1 MSVPKH
7 KRSESPMEFLHNA
20 LSLRREMTELL
31 LRDFGVKSRVREHL
45 KEVRLDEPSKEELEW
60 MKKRYGMTNED
71 CQKIDTIINNATYDV
86 RELEQYPEWL
96 ISYFRSA
103 VLRILENLLNNLYYA
118 NSIYIT
124 KESEHAQRRGY
135 LNQAIGNCYQLTSWM
150 DYIRQ
155 TLPVDA
161 NKYERYLIRIQREI
175 ALVKGVRTADNKT
188 LAKIRK

>member
-1 MSVPKH
+1 
-7 KRSESPMEFLHNA
+7 MEFLHNA
-20 LSLRREMTELL
+20 LNLRKEMTELL
-31 LRDFGVKSRVREHL
+31 LRDFGVKSQVREHL
-45 KEVRLDEPSKEELEW
+45 KEAKLDEPSKEELEW
-60 MKKRYGMTNED
+60 LKKRYGMTEED
-71 CQKIDTIINNATYDV
+71 CRKVDTIINNATYDV
-86 RELEQYPEWL
+86 KELDQYPEWL

-103 VLRILENLLNNLYYA
+103 ILRILENLLNNLYYA

-124 KESEHAQRRGY
+124 KEVEYTQRRGY

-175 ALVKGVRTADNKT
+175 ALIKGVRTADNRT
-188 LAKIRK
+188 FAKIRK

>member
-20 LSLRREMTELL
+20 LGLRREMTELL
-31 LRDFGVKSRVREHL
+31 LRDFGVKSRIRKHL

-60 MKKRYGMTNED
+60 MKKRYGMTAED

-86 RELEQYPEWL
+86 TELEQYPEWL

-124 KESEHAQRRGY
+124 KEAEYSQRRGY

>member
-31 LRDFGVKSRVREHL
+31 LRDFGVKSRIRKHL

-60 MKKRYGMTNED
+60 MKKRYGMTAED

-86 RELEQYPEWL
+86 TELEQYPEWL

-118 NSIYIT
+118 AAARIF
-124 KESEHAQRRGY
+124 EPGY
-135 LNQAIGNCYQLTSWM
+135 RKLLSADKLDGLYQA
-150 DYIRQ
+150 
-155 TLPVDA
+155 DA
-161 NKYERYLIRIQREI
+161 SSRCQ
-175 ALVKGVRTADNKT
+175 
-188 LAKIRK
+188 